1 MPITFHHITHT
12 NIIITEKWREKMY
25 MGSCG
30 QSDSFQG
37 TGIYEQQTVMNIS
50 DLVGITLFNRSHQL
64 RGKMKRKFT
73 DFRAG

>member
-1 MPITFHHITHT
+1 
-12 NIIITEKWREKMY
+12 MY